1 MCAKK
6 TVFGKQAVAIR
17 NRFTDY
23 LKDSK
28 YQGREYAV
36 MTRKMKKW
44 LKLDQDKEKWT
55 NEWRK
60 IAKAELT
67 AILIMTKFKRHNHL
81 TAWFACRVAC
91 L

>member
-1 MCAKK
+1 MKNTTHGRK
-6 TVFGKQAVAIR
+6 AVAIR
-17 NRFTDY
+17 NRFTDH

-36 MTRKMKKW
+36 MTKKMKKW
-44 LKLDQDKEKWT
+44 LKLDHELEKWS
-55 NEWRK
+55 NDWRT

-67 AILIMTKFKRHNHL
+67 AILIMSKFKRHNHL
-81 TAWFACRVAC
+81 TAWISCRVAC